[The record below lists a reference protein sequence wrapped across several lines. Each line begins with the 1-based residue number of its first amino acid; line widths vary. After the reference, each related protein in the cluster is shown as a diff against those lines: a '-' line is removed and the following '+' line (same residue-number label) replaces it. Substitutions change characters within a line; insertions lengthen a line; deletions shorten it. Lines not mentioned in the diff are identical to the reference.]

1 MNISKVER
9 NSIVLGLRMV
19 MIMCITLFTTRFV
32 LRGLGVEDY
41 GLYNVVMGIVNL
53 CTVLNTALTN
63 GMQRFYNVA
72 LGHKN
77 PKEVKEVFVTGMWI
91 HIALAAAFIV
101 VAEIIGVPYI
111 EQVMV
116 VPEGR
121 MNAVRWIF
129 QFGLAGIA
137 FIIIGTPYMAGV
149 IAHEK
154 MGWYAVVTVTEA
166 VLKLGIAMAIVRCST
181 DRLIV
186 YGGCLMGVRLL
197 SSAMYAAYCK
207 LKFGEEVKFEGRANR
222 ELTKKMLSFSGWN
235 LFETSA
241 RMVKIQGLTMAINL
255 GFKVVINAA
264 RGVVLQ
270 VEMAIAAIADSV
282 VIAGRPQVI
291 QLYAAGEKHKAIKL
305 ARRIAMLMA
314 AVLIAMVVPL
324 WIGAE
329 WILKL
334 WLADGFMKEAVVI
347 MRVAIVTMAFDKLSS
362 PMTMLV
368 HASGKMMW
376 YNIVSGV
383 TNLGVLIAAIVGIV
397 CGADYEGVYWIAC
410 GMTAA
415 GVIALWI
422 VERKVANHDRKE

>member
-9 NSIVLGLRMV
+9 NSLVLGVRMV

-32 LRGLGVEDY
+32 LKGLGIEDY

-53 CTVLNTALTN
+53 CTMLNTALTN

-72 LGHKN
+72 LGHEDRN
-77 PKEVKEVFVTGMWI
+77 EVKRVFVTGMWI
-91 HIALAAAFIV
+91 HIALAAAFV
-101 VAEIIGVPYI
+101 AVAETIGVPYI
-111 EQVMV
+111 EKVMV
-116 VPEGR
+116 VPEER

-129 QFGLAGIA
+129 QFGLAGIV
-137 FIIIGTPYMAGV
+137 FIIVGTPYMAGV

-154 MGWYAVVTVTEA
+154 MGWYAMVTVTEA
-166 VLKLGIAMAIVRCST
+166 IVKLGIAMAIVRCPA

-207 LKFGEEVKFEGRANR
+207 LKFGEETRFEGRADKVIAK
-222 ELTKKMLSFSGWN
+222 EMLSFSGWN

-241 RMVKIQGLTMAINL
+241 RMVNTQGMTMAINL
-255 GFKVVINAA
+255 GFKVVVNAA

-270 VEMAIAAIADSV
+270 VEMAIASIADSL

-291 QLYAAGEKHKAIKL
+291 QLYAAGKKQEAIRL
-305 ARRIAMLMA
+305 ARRIALLM
-314 AVLIAMVVPL
+314 VGVMIAMIVPL

-334 WLADGFMKEAVVI
+334 WLGEGFMEEAVAI
-347 MRVAIVTMAFDKLSS
+347 MRVAIITVLFDKLSS
-362 PMTMLV
+362 PMAMLV
-368 HASGKMMW
+368 HATGKMMK
-376 YNIVSGV
+376 YNLVSGIV
-383 TNLGVLIAAIVGIV
+383 NMTVLAAAITAIA
-397 CGADYEGVYWIAC
+397 CGADYRGVYWTAC

-415 GVIALWI
+415 GVLALWI
-422 VERKVANHDRKE
+422 VERDVVKHDGKE